1 MLLTQIRCQ
10 SRNHP
15 ESEKPLQRVS
25 NADRKVFANPES
37 FCDKFIIGWRIS
49 GYFAIQNIQIIC
61 KVSGWT
67 GKFPDDLK
75 SVGMNWKVSIW
86 CKKCP
91 DNLKNVSGYS
101 KKSLDDVEMYL
112 ENLEGSGW
120 SRKCPLNSE
129 NCTDNLK
136 RVRMIKKYAWVIW
149 ISYKCTLWSIFG
161 PLLCLKFATTLFT
174 RICREFEKW
183 CNLRV

>member
-1 MLLTQIRCQ
+1 
-10 SRNHP
+10 
-15 ESEKPLQRVS
+15 
-25 NADRKVFANPES
+25 
-37 FCDKFIIGWRIS
+37 
-49 GYFAIQNIQIIC
+49 
-61 KVSGWT
+61 
-67 GKFPDDLK
+67 
-75 SVGMNWKVSIW
+75 MNWKFSIW

-161 PLLCLKFATTLFT
+161 PLLCLKFANTLFT

-183 CNLRV
+183 CNLRVLPGKFLQQKSCYPESVCFCDSGEEANLRDGKMRNWQIYNFWGACANFGQFHSKFRRFMMI

>member
-1 MLLTQIRCQ
+1 
-10 SRNHP
+10 
-15 ESEKPLQRVS
+15 
-25 NADRKVFANPES
+25 
-37 FCDKFIIGWRIS
+37 
-49 GYFAIQNIQIIC
+49 
-61 KVSGWT
+61 
-67 GKFPDDLK
+67 
-75 SVGMNWKVSIW
+75 MNWKFSIW

-101 KKSLDDVEMYL
+101 KKSLDNVKMYL

-174 RICREFEKW
+174 RICCKFENWCDILVLSGKFLRQKSCCGKFLLFLTLHANQYDSSERHKW
-183 CNLRV
+183 SWTLISQTYNMYHHHHHMIANIAP

>member
-1 MLLTQIRCQ
+1 M
-10 SRNHP
+10 
-15 ESEKPLQRVS
+15 
-25 NADRKVFANPES
+25 
-37 FCDKFIIGWRIS
+37 
-49 GYFAIQNIQIIC
+49 IC
-61 KVSGWT
+61 KVR
-67 GKFPDDLK
+67 
-75 SVGMNWKVSIW
+75 MNWKFSIW

-149 ISYKCTLWSIFG
+149 ISYKCTIWCIFG
-161 PLLCLKFATTLFT
+161 PWLCLKFANTLFT

-183 CNLRV
+183 CNLRVSSGKFLRQKSCYPESFRFLWLCCPPSKFLTKTAP